1 MNIRITKVQVDKI
14 LETLQTYVI
23 PFEHPSKKQVE
34 KTFHKIKK
42 LKSPLISDEIL
53 LESTYIGWNDIAS
66 NRKFIIYYN
75 EQGTLTGFYGDI
87 ANQTVKG
94 YCAICNKE
102 SNVALFMRKTRTSGD
117 GQYTKKG
124 DYICFDSIKCNQQ
137 LSDITQFY
145 QFVDKIHS

>member
-23 PFEHPSKKQVE
+23 PFEHPSKTSR
-34 KTFHKIKK
+34 KTFRKIKK

-75 EQGTLTGFYGDI
+75 EQGTLTGFMATLLTKPLRAI
-87 ANQTVKG
+87 A
-94 YCAICNKE
+94 
-102 SNVALFMRKTRTSGD
+102 
-117 GQYTKKG
+117 
-124 DYICFDSIKCNQQ
+124 
-137 LSDITQFY
+137 
-145 QFVDKIHS
+145 QFVIKNLMSLYLCVKHVLLVMDNIPKR